1 MRLLNTTSLH
11 LESFDGKFKPE
22 YAILSHTWGIQEVLF
37 EDIENRE
44 NLDWQHKSGYAKV
57 EGSCRQARLDGYEYI
72 WIDTC
77 CINKSSSTELSEA
90 INSMYKWYQS
100 SAICYAFLEDVQD
113 LPGLSASR
121 WLSRGWTL
129 QELIAPKTV
138 LFYNK
143 DWHLLGDRFGLAPQ
157 ISYQT
162 KIGIDVLTRG
172 HVVNGK
178 PQKAHAMDH
187 LGYCSS
193 CGVYIRSF
201 ESILGSFCV
210 AQKMTWA
217 SHRKTTRE
225 EDIAYCLLGL
235 FQVNMAPLYGEG
247 SQAFRRLQEEIM
259 KRWDDQSTFQLTPP
273 YYVQR
278 KWAEWAPRSDIE
290 KMITNIG
297 MEIAPGKLVL
307 TALICPIP
315 TMTNGEDR
323 RIAILDCVMG
333 GDLKSRPALLLQTLP
348 GQETVYRRLEKGRVC
363 IVEPPGRMRVIP
375 DTVLYSKEV
384 FYEGPIDIQQAKIER
399 ISIVEDAPSASRDI
413 SGYGLLQSQITQF
426 SQVDTDDFQY
436 GIRDS
441 FPTWIDDNARTLLP
455 SLLYAVVFEN
465 MSSIFFVLWRQ
476 APENR
481 CSIKSLHEVYN
492 ETEMHANDPE
502 SECTLANVMR
512 VLRNS
517 SNLLTSFGAST
528 FPKYHTSRLLGA
540 PGPRQRLVSVNI
552 EEGAAF
558 LDTKVIEVKVDI
570 SIPEDNG
577 VK

>member
-1 MRLLNTTSLH
+1 
-11 LESFDGKFKPE
+11 
-22 YAILSHTWGIQEVLF
+22 
-37 EDIENRE
+37 
-44 NLDWQHKSGYAKV
+44 
-57 EGSCRQARLDGYEYI
+57 
-72 WIDTC
+72 
-77 CINKSSSTELSEA
+77 
-90 INSMYKWYQS
+90 
-100 SAICYAFLEDVQD
+100 
-113 LPGLSASR
+113 
-121 WLSRGWTL
+121 
-129 QELIAPKTV
+129 
-138 LFYNK
+138 
-143 DWHLLGDRFGLAPQ
+143 
-157 ISYQT
+157 
-162 KIGIDVLTRG
+162 
-172 HVVNGK
+172 
-178 PQKAHAMDH
+178 MDH

-259 KRWDDQSTFQLTPP
+259 KRWDDQSTLVWFLSPTDHISHSFGPSCHMSSFFATDPSSFQLTPP

-384 FYEGPIDIQQAKIER
+384 FYEGIKDCI
-399 ISIVEDAPSASRDI
+399 PSTD
-413 SGYGLLQSQITQF
+413 LQL
-426 SQVDTDDFQY
+426 
-436 GIRDS
+436 
-441 FPTWIDDNARTLLP
+441 TWPL
-455 SLLYAVVFEN
+455 
-465 MSSIFFVLWRQ
+465 
-476 APENR
+476 
-481 CSIKSLHEVYN
+481 
-492 ETEMHANDPE
+492 
-502 SECTLANVMR
+502 
-512 VLRNS
+512 
-517 SNLLTSFGAST
+517 
-528 FPKYHTSRLLGA
+528 
-540 PGPRQRLVSVNI
+540 
-552 EEGAAF
+552 
-558 LDTKVIEVKVDI
+558 
-570 SIPEDNG
+570 
-577 VK
+577 